1 MYLLIQLIFLYL
13 FLMYLL
19 SHLMLR
25 LLYRVVP
32 SLQLHFQQIIHHL
45 PVVSYSVDQQLMQ
58 LHHLLMK
65 IQVSLLLLVLSY
77 QEKSDLHHQ
86 ELHIKHLHH
95 HSTDQ
100 HHLYI
105 ELMQPSSEEHH
116 YLMSMPRYLM
126 YEYFQKNLLMVQIL

>member
-1 MYLLIQLIFLYL
+1 
-13 FLMYLL
+13 MYLL
-19 SHLMLR
+19 SYLMLR
-25 LLYRVVP
+25 LLCLTVS
-32 SLQLHFQQIIHHL
+32 SLQLHFQQIIQHL

-65 IQVSLLLLVLSY
+65 IQVYLLLLVLSY
-77 QEKSDLHHQ
+77 QEKSDLLHL
-86 ELHIKHLHH
+86 ELHIMHLHH